1 MEWSIV
7 KISQTSGKNV
17 PFVSIGRGQLEFNAA
32 ACELLGDNGQY
43 KFAQFLKGKEKGTPI
58 IAVKFLEESENDTIS
73 IKRKMQNGKI
83 VKGMTVVNKGVITE
97 LFGKNGNNDG
107 MVRYKVELIENNI
120 LKIVE

>member
-7 KISQTSGKNV
+7 KISQTSGKKV
-17 PFVSIGRGQLEFNAA
+17 PFVSIGRGRLEFNAE

-43 KFAQFLKGKEKGTPI
+43 KFAQLLKGKEKGASVV
-58 IAVKFLEESENDTIS
+58 AVKFLEEAENDTIS
-73 IKRKMQNGKI
+73 IKRKVQKGKI

-107 MVRYKVELIENNI
+107 MVRYKVELIDNNI